1 MEQKKNE
8 KTPPEII
15 GLVACPICGAPGQLL
30 KKNKNGNLYV
40 YCADNHCMSRYSPK
54 ASADMIA
61 KLKQEQQKQ
70 EQKQEQKEN
79 GTDKRGDQNIGRS
92 NGTDTAV
99 GGKPSGSI
107 AGRFAKWLSD
117 DDGEL

>member
-1 MEQKKNE
+1 MKQNNE
-8 KTPPEII
+8 KMPNEII
-15 GLVACPICGAPGQLL
+15 GRVACPICGAPGQLL

-61 KLKQEQQKQ
+61 KIKQEQQKQ

-79 GTDKRGDQNIGRS
+79 GTDQRRDQNIRRT
-92 NGTDTAV
+92 NGADSAA
-99 GGKPSGSI
+99 GGKPAGSI
-107 AGRFAKWLSD
+107 ASRFASWLSD
-117 DDGEL
+117 DGDI

>member
-1 MEQKKNE
+1 MREKTE

-15 GLVACPICGAPGQLL
+15 GRVACPICGAPGQLL

-61 KLKQEQQKQ
+61 KLKQEQKPEQ
-70 EQKQEQKEN
+70 QKQEQKEN
-79 GTDKRGDQNIGRS
+79 GTDQPRRDQNIRRS
-92 NGTDTAV
+92 NGADPAA
-99 GGKPSGSI
+99 GGKPAGSI
-107 AGRFAKWLSD
+107 AGRFASWLSD
-117 DDGEL
+117 DDDI